1 MRTGMRAA
9 LASGAAIALIAGAC
23 ANPDPAEDT
32 STGDT
37 DTSQEDVDDS
47 DDGDE
52 TGDDSDDDTDE
63 GAAAAAPGE
72 LDVPEGY
79 THLAAAVDGEYAGES
94 VTLLSQWIAEDGDR
108 FAEALRPFE
117 EATGITVQVDGVT
130 DYTTTLVT
138 RVEGGNPPDLAQ
150 IAQPGLMRTLAGNDR
165 LVALDEW
172 MDVDQLRSDF
182 GAAWT
187 EMTSAGDSVHGVTWG
202 AFTKSVVWYPAEAFD
217 AAGYSEPETWDE
229 LEELMD
235 DISASGV
242 TPWCISVE
250 QGDFSGWPA
259 TDWVEDV
266 LLRTAPV
273 EVYDEWAAGERDF
286 SDPEVAQAF
295 EFVEE
300 LFFTQGNTFGGPIWM
315 NETWVGATPLPMFH
329 GSDGPDCFFHKQATW
344 IADFFLADPN
354 ASADDTDAER
364 LQPGTDARFF
374 VLPPID
380 EEFGTPVLGAAD
392 QFVMFEDRDEVR
404 ALTEYLATTSAVEPM
419 IAAGGFI
426 SPNQRVPDEW
436 YQDYSSRTAAD
447 ILAAA
452 SVLRDDASDGMPAPV
467 GSAFN
472 SSMVDW
478 IRAEGDNT
486 SDILAGLDEVDWE
499 GEE

>member
-9 LASGAAIALIAGAC
+9 LASSAAIALIAGAC
-23 ANPDPAEDT
+23 ANPDPAEDDT

-37 DTSQEDVDDS
+37 EASQEDAGDGEDS
-47 DDGDE
+47 EETGDTDDGD
-52 TGDDSDDDTDE
+52 
-63 GAAAAAPGE
+63 AAAAPSE
-72 LDVPEGY
+72 LDVPDGY
-79 THLAAAVDGEYAGES
+79 THLAAALDGEFDGEE
-94 VTLLSQWIAEDGDR
+94 VTVLSQWVAEDGDR
-108 FAEALRPFE
+108 FAEALEPFE

-138 RVEGGNPPDLAQ
+138 RVEGGNPPDVAQ

-172 MDVDQLRSDF
+172 MDVDQLRGDF
-182 GAAWT
+182 GDAWT

-202 AFTKSVVWYPAEAFD
+202 AFTKSVVWYPAEAFE
-217 AAGYSEPETWDE
+217 AAGYTEPQTWDE
-229 LEELMD
+229 LETLMD
-235 DISASGV
+235 DISASGI
-242 TPWCISVE
+242 TPWCVSVE
-250 QGDFSGWPA
+250 QGDVSGWPA

-266 LLRTAPV
+266 LLRTAPP

-300 LFFTQGNTFGGPIWM
+300 LFFTEGNTFGGPIWM

-329 GSDGPDCFFHKQATW
+329 GADGPDCFFHKQATW

-354 ASADDTDAER
+354 ADPDDTEAER
-364 LQPGTDARFF
+364 LQPGTDAKFF
-374 VLPPID
+374 VLPPI
-380 EEFGTPVLGAAD
+380 EEEYGTPVLGAAD

-404 ALTEYLATTSAVEPM
+404 ALMEYLATTSAVEPM

-472 SSMVDW
+472 SAMVDW

-486 SDILAGLDEVDWE
+486 SEILAGLDEVDWE